1 MISPSGNPAFNR
13 ESEGRSGVSHLSE
26 ADIELFLTGRLKP
39 VENRRVVRHLL
50 TDCGPCQ
57 KGMAAQA
64 RPLLDLPG
72 EPPPGPAFGE
82 TLYDSAF
89 DRATSAVRRRIPRWQ
104 REGARREELLVTP
117 PEKLLALCGRMRSN
131 RRDWALVEALLAVSH
146 EERFRNP
153 DQMRVFAGA
162 AVTLA
167 GSLDTARYG
176 PALCK
181 DLEARACAELAN
193 AERLCENTH
202 KAEQALGWAIAF
214 WEEGTCDSLTMAR
227 LLDVEASLRIDQR
240 RLGEALDL
248 LDLLH
253 ATYLDLGETH
263 LAGRALVSKGINTGY
278 DGRPHDAVRLLREG
292 LGQIDRQC
300 DPQLAAVGQ
309 YALLYSLVDCGECRK
324 ARRLLLESGLR
335 QAFAEEP
342 LNLLKLRWLE
352 GKIYAGLDRPGRT
365 EEAFQEVR
373 QGFLIHALDY
383 EAALAG
389 LELTGVW
396 LRQGRAGEARQLA
409 EEILKTF
416 VEMDVQPEALKAVR
430 HLESA
435 IRQQTATPL
444 LVRNVLRF
452 LQRLEWEPRLR
463 FGV

>member
-1 MISPSGNPAFNR
+1 M
-13 ESEGRSGVSHLSE
+13 SHLTE
-26 ADIELFLTGRLKP
+26 ADIELFLNGRLKP

-50 TDCGPCQ
+50 IDCDPCQ
-57 KGMAAQA
+57 KEMAARA

-72 EPPPGPAFGE
+72 DSLSGPALGDVP
-82 TLYDSAF
+82 YDDAF
-89 DRATSAVRRRIPRWQ
+89 DQAVLAVRRRTPRWQ
-104 REGARREELLVTP
+104 RERARREELLELS
-117 PEKLLALCGRMRSN
+117 PEKLLDLCDGTRRK
-131 RRDWALVEALLAVSH
+131 RRDWALVEVLLTASH

-153 DQMRVFAGA
+153 IQMRTFAAA
-162 AVTLA
+162 AVSVA
-167 GSLDTARYG
+167 RSLDTTWYG

-181 DLEARACAELAN
+181 DLEAWACAELAN
-193 AERLCENTH
+193 AERRNENLNS
-202 KAEQALGWAIAF
+202 AEQALGWAIAF

-253 ATYLDLGETH
+253 ATYLDVGETH
-263 LAGRALVSKGINTGY
+263 LAGRALVKKGINTGY

-292 LGQIDRQC
+292 LGQIDRQR

-309 YALLYSLVDCGECRK
+309 QALLFFLVDCGECRK

-352 GKIYAGLDRPGRT
+352 GKIYAGLDRPGRA

-373 QGFLIHALDY
+373 QGFLSHDLDY

-396 LRQGRAGEARQLA
+396 LRQGRAGEARGLA

-416 VEMDVQPEALKAVR
+416 VDMDVQPEALKAVR